1 MRQRLL
7 ARAAVVAALSCLLA
21 RSASADPS
29 AKNLALQALS
39 ACESGRLAKVRSERA
54 QHFTDGEALATRAV
68 ALDDRCAEAHF
79 ALFCNRGETMRLDGE
94 SLRDVIGLRG
104 LLHELDRTLEL
115 APDNAD
121 ALSAKGNFLVRLPR
135 VLGGD
140 LDRGEAML
148 KRVIELDPT
157 AVNARIGL
165 ARVCD
170 YRGDRA
176 ESLRFATRALEV
188 AKETGRS
195 DRIADAQAMLA
206 ELGATA
212 H

>member
-7 ARAAVVAALSCLLA
+7 ARAALLVALLCLPVCPAL
-21 RSASADPS
+21 ADPS
-29 AKNLALQALS
+29 AKTLALQALS
-39 ACESGRLAKVRSERA
+39 ACDAGRISKDRSERA
-54 QHFTDGEALATRAV
+54 QHFADGEALAAKAV

-104 LLHELDRTLEL
+104 LIRELDRTIEL
-115 APDNAD
+115 QPDYAD
-121 ALSAKGNFLVRLPR
+121 ALSAKGTFLVRLPR

-140 LDRGEAML
+140 IDRGEKML
-148 KRVIELDPT
+148 RRVIELDPT

-170 YRGDRA
+170 YRGERA

-188 AKETGRS
+188 AKETGRT

-206 ELGATA
+206 ELGAA